1 MKTLPK
7 ARRNKLVIQELPD
20 EVLVYDQERDKAH
33 CLNQTAALVW
43 KQCDGH
49 TDVPT
54 IAARLKDEMKSPVD
68 ERMVWFALD
77 QLGRDSLL
85 ESPVVTPAFMA
96 GMTRRQMVRAMG
108 FAAAVAVPLIT
119 SIVVPTTAQAVSCL
133 ANGQPC
139 PGGPTTCCSNVCSS
153 PGNICGS

>member
-43 KQCDGH
+43 KQCDGQ

-54 IAARLKDEMKSPVD
+54 IAARLKDEMQSPVD

-85 ESPVVTPAFMA
+85 ESPVMAPAFMA

-108 FAAAVAVPLIT
+108 FAAAIAVPVIT
-119 SIVVPTTAQAVSCL
+119 SIVVPSTAQAVSCL

>member
-7 ARRNKLVIQELPD
+7 ARRDKLVIQELPD
-20 EVLVYDQERDKAH
+20 EVLVYDRERDKAH

-43 KQCDGH
+43 LECDGQS
-49 TDVPT
+49 DVAT
-54 IAARLKDEMKSPVD
+54 ITNQLGTKLQAPVD
-68 ERMVWFALD
+68 ERLVWFALD
-77 QLGRDSLL
+77 QLGRDNLL
-85 ESPVVTPAFMA
+85 EEGMTTPPSMA

-108 FAAAVAVPLIT
+108 FAAAIAIPVVT
-119 SIVVPTTAQAVSCL
+119 SIIVPTTAQAVSCL

>member
-1 MKTLPK
+1 METFPR

-33 CLNQTAALVW
+33 CLNQTAAKVW
-43 KQCDGH
+43 KHCDGQ
-49 TDVPT
+49 TDVAT
-54 IAARLKDEMKSPVD
+54 IAARLGEELHSPVD
-68 ERMVWFALD
+68 ERVVWFALD
-77 QLGRDSLL
+77 QLSRDSLL
-85 ESPVVTPAFMA
+85 EAPVTSPAFMA

-108 FAAAVAVPLIT
+108 FAAAIAVPVIS
-119 SIVVPTTAQAVSCL
+119 SIVAPTTAHAVSCL

-153 PGNICGS
+153 PANICGS